1 MGTAMKR
8 SIDSLCMIIDGFGF
22 MLAFGNL
29 CWVPMMYSLQARY
42 LVDFPVDL
50 SIPALIGILALQCGG
65 FYIFRSANAQ
75 KDNFRQNPNDPAV
88 RGMCLFSY

>member
-1 MGTAMKR
+1 MA
-8 SIDSLCMIIDGFGF
+8 IDGFGF

-50 SIPALIGILALQCGG
+50 SIPALIGILVLQCAGY
-65 FYIFRSANAQ
+65 YIFRSANAQ

-88 RGMCLFSY
+88 RGMLLFICH